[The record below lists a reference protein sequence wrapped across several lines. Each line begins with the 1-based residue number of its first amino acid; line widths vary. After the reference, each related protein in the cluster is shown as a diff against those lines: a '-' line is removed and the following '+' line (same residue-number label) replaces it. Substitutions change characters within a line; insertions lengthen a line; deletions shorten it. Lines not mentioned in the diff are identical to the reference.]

1 MNAQKQTVIPL
12 SAGDPG
18 ETLLTY
24 GDLSVRWKVPIQT
37 LRIWVMHRKLKA
49 VKLGRHVRFMLS
61 YIIALEK
68 EGGLI

>member
-1 MNAQKQTVIPL
+1 MNIREQTIIPT
-12 SAGDPG
+12 SAGDLG

-24 GDLSVRWKVPIQT
+24 GDLSGRWKVPIQT
-37 LRIWVMHRKLKA
+37 LRIWVMQRKLKT

-61 YIIALEK
+61 YIIALEQ